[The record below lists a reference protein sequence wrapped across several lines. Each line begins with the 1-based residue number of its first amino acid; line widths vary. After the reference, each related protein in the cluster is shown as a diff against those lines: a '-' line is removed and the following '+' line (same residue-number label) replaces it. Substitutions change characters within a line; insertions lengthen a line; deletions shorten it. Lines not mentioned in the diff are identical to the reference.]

1 MYKRQ
6 VLLLNVNRQTLSE
19 RIAYRA
25 HAAQQSD
32 VFADLVAVQ
41 TMTTSDQGIATLLS
55 LQEHLIDCLL
65 STQGRQCRPKAVIQ
79 LDSDDL
85 GKAALDAV
93 AAIEGIS

>member
-1 MYKRQ
+1 M
-6 VLLLNVNRQTLSE
+6 NRQTLSE

-65 STQGRQCRPKAVIQ
+65 STQGRQYRPKAVIQ